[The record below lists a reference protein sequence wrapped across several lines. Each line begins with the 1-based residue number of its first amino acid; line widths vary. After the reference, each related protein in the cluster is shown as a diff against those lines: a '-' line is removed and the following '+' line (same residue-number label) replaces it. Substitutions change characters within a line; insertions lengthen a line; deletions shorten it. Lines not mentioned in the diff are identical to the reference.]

1 MSDMS
6 SSAQKILLVTSGST
20 GNNVFCTPAIRFL
33 RKHLPEAI
41 IDVVALNKLSAEV
54 FENNLDINQLH
65 VIKNSSGLDRIA
77 KNYTTI
83 FLLNNSAVKK
93 LRGLKAPY
101 LLIPAMNPEVHHAD
115 QVMQFVANWLGAP
128 VTEDDRKYVI
138 QTQQTAEKL
147 LANHALSDK
156 DVLINIHLGCGTTVL
171 HGWKFFYSRR
181 ADDKKLWSIDA
192 YIALGQK
199 LRTLI
204 PNLKISITGT
214 SNESFLA
221 KKFEKQVGGTINLVG
236 KTKVSDLVALM
247 QRANLFIAHDCGVFH
262 IAAASNVPIVGLFGP
277 TNHLLTGPYP
287 VKPQH
292 IVIKK
297 AEMTDISVQDV
308 TEAAC
313 ELLQRFP
320 RK

>member
-1 MSDMS
+1 MSDMA
-6 SSAQKILLVTSGST
+6 SSAKKILLVTSGST
-20 GNNVFCTPAIRFL
+20 GNNVFCTPAIRLL
-33 RKHLPEAI
+33 RKHLPKAT

-54 FENNLDINQLH
+54 FENNPDINQLF

-83 FLLNNSAVKK
+83 LLLNNSALKK

-101 LLIPAMNPEVHHAD
+101 LLIPTMNPEVHHAD
-115 QVMQFVANWLGAP
+115 QVMQFAANWLG
-128 VTEDDRKYVI
+128 VTVVEDDRKYVI
-138 QTQQTAEKL
+138 ETQQSAEKL
-147 LANHALSDK
+147 LANYALSDT

-181 ADDKKLWSIDA
+181 ADDKKLWSIEA
-192 YIALGQK
+192 YIALGKK
-199 LRTLI
+199 LHALI

-262 IAAASNVPIVGLFGP
+262 IAAATNVPIVGLYGP
-277 TNHLLTGPYP
+277 TNHVLTGPYP
-287 VKPQH
+287 IKPQH

-297 AEMTDISVQDV
+297 AEMTDISEQDV

-313 ELLQRFP
+313 ELLKKFP

>member
-1 MSDMS
+1 MSDMA

-20 GNNVFCTPAIRFL
+20 GNNVFCTPAIRLL
-33 RKHLPEAI
+33 RKHLPEAT

-54 FENNLDINQLH
+54 FENNPDINQLF

-83 FLLNNSAVKK
+83 LLLNNSALKK

-101 LLIPAMNPEVHHAD
+101 LLIPTMNPEVHHAD
-115 QVMQFVANWLGAP
+115 QVMQFVANWLGVA
-128 VTEDDRKYVI
+128 VVEDDRKYVI
-138 QTQQTAEKL
+138 ETQQSAEKL
-147 LANHALSDK
+147 LANYALSDT

-181 ADDKKLWSIDA
+181 ADDKKLWSIEA
-192 YIALGQK
+192 YIALGKK
-199 LRTLI
+199 LHALI

-262 IAAASNVPIVGLFGP
+262 IAAATNVPIVGLYGP
-277 TNHLLTGPYP
+277 TNHVLTGPYP
-287 VKPQH
+287 IKAQH

-297 AEMTDISVQDV
+297 AEMTDISEQDV

-313 ELLQRFP
+313 ELLKKFP

>member
-1 MSDMS
+1 MSDMA

-20 GNNVFCTPAIRFL
+20 GNNVFCTPAIRLL
-33 RKHLPEAI
+33 RKHLPEAT

-54 FENNLDINQLH
+54 FENNPDINQLF

-83 FLLNNSAVKK
+83 LLLNNSALKK

-101 LLIPAMNPEVHHAD
+101 LLIPTMNPEVHHAD
-115 QVMQFVANWLGAP
+115 QVMQFVANWLGVA
-128 VTEDDRKYVI
+128 VVEDDRKYVI
-138 QTQQTAEKL
+138 ETQQSAEKL
-147 LANHALSDK
+147 LANYALSDT

-181 ADDKKLWSIDA
+181 ADDKKLWSIEA
-192 YIALGQK
+192 YIALGKK
-199 LRTLI
+199 LHALI

-221 KKFEKQVGGTINLVG
+221 KKFEKQVGGTINMVG

-262 IAAASNVPIVGLFGP
+262 IAAATNVPIVGLYGP
-277 TNHLLTGPYP
+277 TNHVLTGPYP
-287 VKPQH
+287 IKAQH

-297 AEMTDISVQDV
+297 AEMTDISEQDV

-313 ELLQRFP
+313 ELLKKFP

>member
-1 MSDMS
+1 MSDMA

-20 GNNVFCTPAIRFL
+20 GNNVFCTPAIRLL
-33 RKHLPEAI
+33 RKHLPKAT

-54 FENNLDINQLH
+54 FENNPDINQLF

-83 FLLNNSAVKK
+83 LLLNNSALKK

-101 LLIPAMNPEVHHAD
+101 LLIPTMNPEVHHAD
-115 QVMQFVANWLGAP
+115 QVMQFVANWLGVA
-128 VTEDDRKYVI
+128 VVEDDRKYVI
-138 QTQQTAEKL
+138 ETQQSAEKL
-147 LANHALSDK
+147 LANYALSDT

-181 ADDKKLWSIDA
+181 ADDKKLWSIEA
-192 YIALGQK
+192 YIALGKK
-199 LRTLI
+199 LHALI

-262 IAAASNVPIVGLFGP
+262 IAAATNVPIVGLYGP
-277 TNHLLTGPYP
+277 TNHVLTGPYP
-287 VKPQH
+287 IKPQH

-297 AEMTDISVQDV
+297 AEMTDISEQDV

-313 ELLQRFP
+313 ELLKKFP

>member
-1 MSDMS
+1 MSDMA

-20 GNNVFCTPAIRFL
+20 GNNVFCTPAIRLL
-33 RKHLPEAI
+33 RKHLPEAT

-54 FENNLDINQLH
+54 FENNPDINQLF

-83 FLLNNSAVKK
+83 LLLNNSALKK

-101 LLIPAMNPEVHHAD
+101 LLIPTMNPEVHHAD
-115 QVMQFVANWLGAP
+115 QVMQFVANWLGVA
-128 VTEDDRKYVI
+128 VVEDDRKYVI
-138 QTQQTAEKL
+138 ETQQSAEKL
-147 LANHALSDK
+147 LANYALSDT

-181 ADDKKLWSIDA
+181 ADDKKLWSIEA
-192 YIALGQK
+192 YIALGKK
-199 LRTLI
+199 LHALI

-262 IAAASNVPIVGLFGP
+262 IAAATNVPIVGLYGP
-277 TNHLLTGPYP
+277 TNHVLTGPYP
-287 VKPQH
+287 IKPQH

-297 AEMTDISVQDV
+297 AEMTDISEQDV

-313 ELLQRFP
+313 ELLKKFP